1 VIPASASTDP
11 TDRSMPPVRITK
23 VMPMAIRPVIDD
35 WRTIFQMLS
44 GARKPGLRIEKATT
58 NATRKIS
65 ALNLPISPRR
75 LARRRPASTAGAVT
89 FSESSVIG
97 RFTSSRRHHGHD
109 LFRRRLIAHDLAHD
123 PSLAHDQHP
132 VTHAH
137 HFGQFGGDHDD
148 CYAFPGKLAHQGMN
162 LGLRAHVN

>member
-109 LFRRRLIAHDLAHD
+109 LFRRSLTAHRQHHYPYHAQYQQPHTQAHRLQQFEPYHD
-123 PSLAHDQHP
+123 
-132 VTHAH
+132 
-137 HFGQFGGDHDD
+137 
-148 CYAFPGKLAHQGMN
+148 
-162 LGLRAHVN
+162 